1 MGRKLEAGRKDGC
14 RRARSTAGRWYGQP
28 VCTELI
34 TSKKSKT
41 GCGMTVPGFG
51 SSDVGQSYGHVVAAE
66 EAQQCSQQTLTS
78 SVSTPL
84 PCPLYPGIGLSD
96 PFLFPV
102 CPPRVRRAATSPKA
116 PLSRDVIAVQIMPR
130 GSKNRRRGRL
140 FSDQINGTLKCLLKR
155 SKSMGGRR
163 ERGLGGIPLAPLRYS

>member
-14 RRARSTAGRWYGQP
+14 RRAKSAAGRWYGQP
-28 VCTELI
+28 ICTELL

-41 GCGMTVPGFG
+41 GCGMTAPGFG
-51 SSDVGQSYGHVVAAE
+51 SSEVGQRYGHVVAAE
-66 EAQQCSQQTLTS
+66 ESQQQTLTS

-84 PCPLYPGIGLSD
+84 LCPLYPGIGLSD
-96 PFLFPV
+96 PVLFPV
-102 CPPRVRRAATSPKA
+102 FPPRADLRARRAATSPKA
-116 PLSRDVIAVQIMPR
+116 PLGGDVIAVQIMPR

-155 SKSMGGRR
+155 SESMGGRR
-163 ERGLGGIPLAPLRYS
+163 ERVLEAFLWLH